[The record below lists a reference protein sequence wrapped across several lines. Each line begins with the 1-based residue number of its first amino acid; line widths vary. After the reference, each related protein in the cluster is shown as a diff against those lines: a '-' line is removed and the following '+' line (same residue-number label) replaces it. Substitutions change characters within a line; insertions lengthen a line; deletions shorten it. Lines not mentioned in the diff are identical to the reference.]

1 MAKGDCIGVA
11 TCPCCDKPAE
21 VNEDKTGKP
30 LLFCRHGCRL
40 QLFTRNEA
48 QAAGLL
54 RKVRPVTPATPDN
67 TPPATPPTTSG
78 LSKMLSDMGIG

>member
-1 MAKGDCIGVA
+1 MAKGDRLGVA
-11 TCPCCDKPAE
+11 ACPCCDQQAE

-54 RKVRPVTPATPDN
+54 RKVRPVTPAAQDN
-67 TPPATPPTTSG
+67 TPPATPPATGG
-78 LSKMLSDMGIG
+78 LAKIFTDLGL